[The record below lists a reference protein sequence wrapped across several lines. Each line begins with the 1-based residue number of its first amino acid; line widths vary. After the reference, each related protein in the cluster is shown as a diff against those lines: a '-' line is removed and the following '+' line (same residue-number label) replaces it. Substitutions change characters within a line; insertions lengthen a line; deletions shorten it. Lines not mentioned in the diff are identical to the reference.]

1 MSNFFPGNPG
11 PTFYQKSQSNADCC
25 TCKDCNGAC
34 YCYTVIA
41 EPSST
46 IAYVDCN
53 GAAAEIST
61 SHYPVQYSICAQPDS
76 IVVTNRTV
84 ANPVISLVNNGPCAN
99 NNCDTLSQVCYCFI
113 VDYTTTGTVS
123 YIDCSGKEQEY
134 NVLSAPG
141 SFSAC
146 MSSEGPTY
154 DGMHTI
160 IFKGV
165 CNAPGSP
172 CQR

>member
-11 PTFYQKSQSNADCC
+11 PTFYQKSQSNAQCC

-41 EPSST
+41 EPNST
-46 IAYVDCN
+46 ISYVDCN
-53 GAAAEIST
+53 GAESSISVK
-61 SHYPVQYSICAQPDS
+61 YPVQYSICAQPDS
-76 IVVTNRTV
+76 VVVTNGSV

-99 NNCDTLSQVCYCFI
+99 NNCDSLSQVCYCFT
-113 VDYTTTGTVS
+113 VDYTTTGTGS
-123 YIDCSGKEQEY
+123 YTDCSGNTQDF
-134 NVLSAPG
+134 NILIAPG

-154 DGMHTI
+154 SGTHTI
-160 IFKGV
+160 TFNGV
-165 CNAPGSP
+165 CNAPESP